1 MRSWLHHSIDSSFSL
16 SARLPPEPR
25 PHLCCRHMREKYSA
39 KSGQWNRFVLV
50 WRVTYLFHRGALVEP
65 TRQVMPDPEIHV
77 LVKRWRARA
86 EELLAEAEKMLDRD
100 ARLTMQEIAAKY
112 EVLAQ
117 RVEQQI
123 RRTEEA

>member
-1 MRSWLHHSIDSSFSL
+1 M
-16 SARLPPEPR
+16 EPI
-25 PHLCCRHMREKYSA
+25 PCYLGA
-39 KSGQWNRFVLV
+39 
-50 WRVTYLFHRGALVEP
+50 YLFYMGDAVP
-65 TRQVMPDPEIHV
+65 TRQFIPDPEIQV

-86 EELLAEAEKMLDRD
+86 EELLAQAEAMLDSD

-123 RRTEEA
+123 RRTEEV

>member
-1 MRSWLHHSIDSSFSL
+1 
-16 SARLPPEPR
+16 
-25 PHLCCRHMREKYSA
+25 
-39 KSGQWNRFVLV
+39 
-50 WRVTYLFHRGALVEP
+50 
-65 TRQVMPDPEIHV
+65 MPDPEIHM

-86 EELLAEAEKMLDRD
+86 QELVAEAEKMLDGD
-100 ARLTMQEIAAKY
+100 ARLTMHEIAAKY